1 MVRMRMMAIVEF
13 DLEKGNEVVSSGA
26 IDGIFKRVMDELR
39 PEAAYFGPVNGQRG
53 AYLIVN
59 MDDSSKIPLFSETL
73 FQEMHATIEWIPVMN
88 ADDLQRGLQ
97 QLPSQ

>member
-1 MVRMRMMAIVEF
+1 MRMMAIVEF

-26 IDGIFKRVMDELR
+26 IEDIFKRVMGELR

-59 MDDSSKIPLFSETL
+59 MDDSSKVPLFSETL

-97 QLPSQ
+97 QLRNE

>member
-1 MVRMRMMAIVEF
+1 MRMMAIVEF

-26 IDGIFKRVMDELR
+26 IKDIFKRVMDELR
-39 PEAAYFGPVNGQRG
+39 PEAAYFGPVNRQRG

-59 MDDSSKIPLFSETL
+59 MDDASKLPPFSETL
-73 FQEMHATIEWIPVMN
+73 FQEMHAKIEWIPVMN

-97 QLPSQ
+97 QLPSE

>member
-1 MVRMRMMAIVEF
+1 MRMMAIVEF

-26 IDGIFKRVMDELR
+26 IDAIFKRVMDELR